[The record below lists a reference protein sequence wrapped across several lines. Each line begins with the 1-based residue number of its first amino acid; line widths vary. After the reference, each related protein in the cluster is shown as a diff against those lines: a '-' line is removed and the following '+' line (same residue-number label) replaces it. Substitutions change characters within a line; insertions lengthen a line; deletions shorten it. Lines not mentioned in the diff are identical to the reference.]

1 MRRLVL
7 GIIVALI
14 LWGISQ
20 NPGQWADAA
29 EGLGDKIGTAA
40 DGFGTFLTR
49 LLT

>member
-1 MRRLVL
+1 MKRLAF

-29 EGLGDKIGTAA
+29 EGLGDKIANAA

-49 LLT
+49 VLT